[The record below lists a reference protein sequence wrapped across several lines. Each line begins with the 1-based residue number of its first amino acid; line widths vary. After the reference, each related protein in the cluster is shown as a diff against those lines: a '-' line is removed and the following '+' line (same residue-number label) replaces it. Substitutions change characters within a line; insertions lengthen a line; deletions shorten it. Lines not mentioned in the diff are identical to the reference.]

1 MAGSRTLKVSILA
14 DVADLLKGLNTGE
27 KELSSFGDKMA
38 DFGKKAAVALA
49 AAATAAAAFAVKFG
63 KDAINAASDLNE
75 TISKTN
81 VLFGDASEAII
92 EFAQTSASSLGQST
106 QQALDA
112 AATFATFGKSA
123 GLAGQDLVD
132 FSKDFVVLASDLASF
147 NNTSPEEAIQ
157 AIGAAL
163 RGEAEPLRRY
173 GVLLDDASM
182 RQKALELGIVSTT
195 KNALTPQQKVLA
207 AQALIFEQTGAA
219 QGDFARTSDGLANS
233 QRILE
238 AQLANVTTQVG
249 TALLPIMNEFMSFV
263 GSKAIP
269 FIQELASKFND
280 KTGQSLLGTFKEV
293 GTYIVQIFGPLWNG
307 LKSAFDKI
315 STAIVKNKDDFQP
328 LLDTFKTLYE
338 FIKTTFI
345 PAGLQVLGNTF
356 SALGTIIA
364 KVIDVTSGAVNF
376 VAKGIQFA
384 VNAAIAGINALIR
397 AYNAVPFLGDVKQLS
412 GVSFASQTFTGNPNL
427 QSVTVP
433 TMPTGTGGT
442 GGGGTG
448 GGGGASGGGKVDPAT
463 AKLQETM
470 DEVRITQ
477 YSVQETLA
485 KLDRIAAQQL
495 TSMDFYDRAS
505 TAPVINFN
513 APVVSDPETLARLVS
528 DTLNS
533 SANRTGNYATLGIST
548 TTLPA
553 AAL

>member
-14 DVADLLKGLNTGE
+14 DVAELTKGLNSGSKDVQT
-27 KELSSFGDKMA
+27 FGDKVS
-38 DFGKKAAVALA
+38 DFGKKAGAAFLAAGA
-49 AAATAAAAFAVKFG
+49 AAAAYAGKLAIDGVKAAIA
-63 KDAINAASDLNE
+63 DE
-75 TISKTN
+75 
-81 VLFGDASEAII
+81 
-92 EFAQTSASSLGQST
+92 
-106 QQALDA
+106 
-112 AATFATFGKSA
+112 
-123 GLAGQDLVD
+123 
-132 FSKDFVVLASDLASF
+132 
-147 NNTSPEEAIQ
+147 
-157 AIGAAL
+157 
-163 RGEAEPLRRY
+163 
-173 GVLLDDASM
+173 
-182 RQKALELGIVSTT
+182 
-195 KNALTPQQKVLA
+195 A
-207 AQALIFEQTGAA
+207 AQAKLAATLQNVAGATAAVINETESYILQQSLATGVTDDELRPALERLVRSTKSV
-219 QGDFARTSDGLANS
+219 G
-233 QRILE
+233 E
-238 AQLANVTTQVG
+238 AQQLLTLALDVSKGSGKSLETVANALGKAYEGNT
-249 TALLPIMNEFMSFV
+249 TALGKLGVGISSAELKTLSFNEVTAKLSQTFE
-263 GSKAIP
+263 G
-269 FIQELASKFND
+269 QASKQADTFQGKLTRLRVAFDEAKETIGGFILDAIQPLIDFLTN
-280 KTGQSLLGTFKEV
+280 KVFPAFAEISTGLGDEGILGRFKAV
-293 GTYIVQIFGPLWNG
+293 GKYIVDVFSPLWNG

-315 STAIVKNKDDFQP
+315 SNAIVKNKDDFQP
-328 LLDTFKTLYE
+328 LIDTFKTVYE
-338 FIKTTFI
+338 FIKNTFI

-412 GVSFASQTFTGNPNL
+412 SVSFASQTFTGNPNL

-433 TMPTGTGGT
+433 TIPTGTGGT

-448 GGGGASGGGKVDPAT
+448 GGGGGAAGGKVDPAT